1 MASRDDV
8 IFSGENLLQGR
19 KNPLT
24 LILTEP
30 VPVVFEF
37 VPLIGQNFFLWSISE
52 EVHPGDSAAFYTK
65 CSSTLEVNFY
75 EGQANSATQTFE
87 LLTAWSINCKEL

>member
-1 MASRDDV
+1 M
-8 IFSGENLLQGR
+8 
-19 KNPLT
+19 T

-65 CSSTLEVNFY
+65 CSSALEDTASSCLAFPDLR
-75 EGQANSATQTFE
+75 GC
-87 LLTAWSINCKEL
+87 LLNCSYVSSTEIQNESL